1 MKAAKIFNI
10 KRIKNKFLFLS
21 LLLCTFSCFA
31 KGEPEWFLNWR
42 TVYPNEKYI
51 AQRGSGEN
59 AEKARTDALS
69 QIARYFQTTV
79 NANLTTTMQ
88 SVTSENSISENTT
101 VIDEVSVLSQ
111 VELFAVEYTEGYYYK
126 KEKKW
131 YSVAFIERSSSWT
144 QFKPQVDMEKNT
156 FNRMYQKAC
165 GESEPLEKLKSLKTA
180 FEQGKIL
187 LQKLEYARI
196 INPAEE
202 EKYAPER
209 NCLSEIPAA
218 FSEEKAKCRVYV
230 SVPGDYSRIIT
241 AAVTSSFGECGFS
254 VAKSLSEASH
264 IAEVLI
270 EDNAEGTEPV
280 SIIPAIS
287 LKLTGKE
294 TGQTVFSF
302 EAESKEKTVSYT
314 LENAKKKAYPKL
326 AGELKAGIKNN
337 LGTAFAL

>member
-1 MKAAKIFNI
+1 MF
-10 KRIKNKFLFLS
+10 
-21 LLLCTFSCFA
+21 
-31 KGEPEWFLNWR
+31 
-42 TVYPNEKYI
+42 
-51 AQRGSGEN
+51 
-59 AEKARTDALS
+59 
-69 QIARYFQTTV
+69 
-79 NANLTTTMQ
+79 
-88 SVTSENSISENTT
+88 
-101 VIDEVSVLSQ
+101 
-111 VELFAVEYTEGYYYK
+111 
-126 KEKKW
+126 
-131 YSVAFIERSSSWT
+131 
-144 QFKPQVDMEKNT
+144 
-156 FNRMYQKAC
+156 QKAC
-165 GESEPLEKLKSLKTA
+165 EESEPLEKLKSLKTA

-202 EKYAPER
+202 EKYISES

>member
-1 MKAAKIFNI
+1 MKVAKIFNI
-10 KRIKNKFLFLS
+10 RRIKNKFLFLS

-131 YSVAFIERSSSWT
+131 YSVAFIERNSAWT

-180 FEQGKIL
+180 FEQGRACVAEAGTGIV
-187 LQKLEYARI
+187 EDRPYAGGRRADQGSAFVRR
-196 INPAEE
+196 PVR
-202 EKYAPER
+202 ER
-209 NCLSEIPAA
+209 GV
-218 FSEEKAKCRVYV
+218 R
-230 SVPGDYSRIIT
+230 
-241 AAVTSSFGECGFS
+241 
-254 VAKSLSEASH
+254 
-264 IAEVLI
+264 
-270 EDNAEGTEPV
+270 
-280 SIIPAIS
+280 
-287 LKLTGKE
+287 
-294 TGQTVFSF
+294 
-302 EAESKEKTVSYT
+302 
-314 LENAKKKAYPKL
+314 
-326 AGELKAGIKNN
+326 
-337 LGTAFAL
+337 

>member
-1 MKAAKIFNI
+1 MTATEIPGI
-10 KRIKNKFLFLS
+10 KTRKRVFAITF
-21 LLLCTFSCFA
+21 LLCTFSCFA

-88 SVTSENSISENTT
+88 SVTSENSVSENTT

-131 YSVAFIERSSSWT
+131 YSVAFIERSSAWT
-144 QFKPQVDMEKNT
+144 QLKPQVDMEKNT

-218 FSEEKAKCRVYV
+218 FSEEKAKCKVYV
-230 SVPGDYSRIIT
+230 SVPADYNRIIT

-264 IAEVLI
+264 IAEILI
-270 EDNAEGTEPV
+270 EDNAEGNEPV

-326 AGELKAGIKNN
+326 AWELKAEIKNN

>member
-42 TVYPNEKYI
+42 TVYPNGKYI
-51 AQRGSGEN
+51 AQRGRGEN

-88 SVTSENSISENTT
+88 SVTSENSVAENTT

-111 VELFAVEYTEGYYYK
+111 VELFAVEYTESYYHK
-126 KEKKW
+126 KEKMW
-131 YSVAFIERSSSWT
+131 YSVAFIERSAAWT
-144 QFKPQVDMEKNT
+144 QFKPHVDMEKNT
-156 FNRMYQKAC
+156 FNRMFQKAC
-165 GESEPLEKLKSLKTA
+165 EESEPLEKLKSLKTA

-202 EKYAPER
+202 EKYISER

-218 FSEEKAKCRVYV
+218 FSEN
-230 SVPGDYSRIIT
+230 GSRLLRT
-241 AAVTSSFGECGFS
+241 ANAAVTN
-254 VAKSLSEASH
+254 
-264 IAEVLI
+264 I
-270 EDNAEGTEPV
+270 
-280 SIIPAIS
+280 
-287 LKLTGKE
+287 
-294 TGQTVFSF
+294 
-302 EAESKEKTVSYT
+302 
-314 LENAKKKAYPKL
+314 
-326 AGELKAGIKNN
+326 
-337 LGTAFAL
+337 

>member
-1 MKAAKIFNI
+1 MTATEIPGI
-10 KRIKNKFLFLS
+10 KTRKRVFAITF
-21 LLLCTFSCFA
+21 LLCTFSCFA

-42 TVYPNEKYI
+42 TVYPNGKYI
-51 AQRGSGEN
+51 AQRGRGEN

-88 SVTSENSISENTT
+88 SVTSENSVAENTT

-111 VELFAVEYTEGYYYK
+111 VELFAVEYTESYYHK
-126 KEKKW
+126 KEKMW
-131 YSVAFIERSSSWT
+131 YSVAFIERSAAWT
-144 QFKPQVDMEKNT
+144 QFKPHVDMEKNT
-156 FNRMYQKAC
+156 FNRMFQKAC
-165 GESEPLEKLKSLKTA
+165 EESEPLEKLKSLKTA

-202 EKYAPER
+202 EKYISER

-241 AAVTSSFGECGFS
+241 AAVTASFSECGFS
-254 VAKSLSEASH
+254 VAKTSGEASH
-264 IAEVLI
+264 IAEILI
-270 EDNAEGTEPV
+270 EDNASGSEPV
-280 SIIPAIS
+280 SIIPAVS
-287 LKLTGKE
+287 LKLTGTE
-294 TGQTVFSF
+294 TGQTVFSC
-302 EAESKEKTVSYT
+302 EAESKEKTVSST
-314 LENAKKKAYPKL
+314 LENARKKAYPKL
-326 AGELKAGIKNN
+326 AEELKAGIKNN

>member
-1 MKAAKIFNI
+1 MTATEIPGI
-10 KRIKNKFLFLS
+10 KTRKRVFAITF
-21 LLLCTFSCFA
+21 LLCTFSCFA

-42 TVYPNEKYI
+42 TVYPSEKYI

-88 SVTSENSISENTT
+88 SVTSENSVAENTT

-111 VELFAVEYTEGYYYK
+111 VELFAVEYTESYYHK
-126 KEKKW
+126 KEKMW
-131 YSVAFIERSSSWT
+131 YSVAFIERSAAWT
-144 QFKPQVDMEKNT
+144 QFKPHVDMEKNT
-156 FNRMYQKAC
+156 FNRMFQKAC
-165 GESEPLEKLKSLKTA
+165 EESEPLEKLKSLKTA
-180 FEQGKIL
+180 FEQ
-187 LQKLEYARI
+187 ARI

-202 EKYAPER
+202 EKYISER

-241 AAVTSSFGECGFS
+241 AAVTASFSECGFS
-254 VAKSLSEASH
+254 VAKTSGEASH
-264 IAEVLI
+264 IAEILI
-270 EDNAEGTEPV
+270 EDNASGSEPV
-280 SIIPAIS
+280 SIIPAVS
-287 LKLTGKE
+287 LKLTGTE
-294 TGQTVFSF
+294 TGQTVFSC

-314 LENAKKKAYPKL
+314 LENARKKAYPKL
-326 AGELKAGIKNN
+326 AEELKAGIKNN